1 MLIRKSDGDAI
12 KRAITH
18 AEGVSNVMIKFDWGI
33 PSPDGRV
40 EWDLWQSSWDEHSM
54 VILDKLEP
62 MVAAFGVRAFH
73 TPHFV
78 SYNGSKVGCH
88 VNSHGNVCGNMC
100 LNRGRYCLLDPS
112 PSHDQDIGAS
122 GADVV
127 VENLRRLCL
136 WQFAS
141 KKEPGVA
148 LNWWKY
154 VKDSDR
160 MCGQDELIF
169 KQKVCTEKIMKKYGF
184 DPVQVDKCMQPY
196 GLDVDA
202 VNPILE
208 KELEKQAELELLRL
222 PALYVDGVHAR
233 GKIDSASV
241 LSMVCAGFGLH
252 DPPAICTCAQ
262 QSTASLLE
270 CITAGGISNA
280 AIAVGNGSL
289 SLGSIAFI
297 ALFVCATIAAAGY
310 VYWRRTQQHMRDQ
323 VRSILA
329 EYMPLE
335 EQGLLDEGTS
345 PRRHPAELA
354 AAQSPRGYLPS
365 RDYLK
370 DDDDL

>member
-1 MLIRKSDGDAI
+1 MLIRKSDADSI
-12 KRAITH
+12 KRAISH
-18 AEGVSNVMIKFDWGI
+18 AQGVSNVMIKFDWGI

-54 VILDKLEP
+54 GILDNLEP
-62 MVAAFGVRAFH
+62 MVAAFGARAFH

-88 VNSHGNVCGNMC
+88 SKNGENACGNMC

-112 PSHDQDIGAS
+112 PSHDQDTGAS

-127 VENLRRLCL
+127 IENLRRLCL
-136 WQFAS
+136 WQYAS
-141 KKEPGVA
+141 KKEPGIA
-148 LNWWKY
+148 SNWWKY
-154 VKDSDR
+154 VKESDSL
-160 MCGQDELIF
+160 CGQDEMLF
-169 KQKVCTEKIMKKYGF
+169 RQKSCTDKIMKKYGF
-184 DPVQVDKCMQPY
+184 DPVQVEKCMQPY
-196 GLDVDA
+196 GMNVDA

-208 KELEKQAELELLRL
+208 KELQKQAELELLRL

-233 GKIDSASV
+233 GKIDPASAF
-241 LSMVCAGFGLH
+241 SMICAGFGPH
-252 DPPAICTCAQ
+252 NPPEICSCAQ
-262 QSTASLLE
+262 QSTISLVE
-270 CITAGGISNA
+270 CVKVGGVSNA
-280 AIAVGNGSL
+280 VLVAGNGGL
-289 SLGSIAFI
+289 TFGSIAFI
-297 ALFVCATIAAAGY
+297 TLFICATISAAGY

-335 EQGLLDEGTS
+335 EQGLLDEES
-345 PRRHPAELA
+345 PHRHPAEVA

-370 DDDDL
+370 DDDEL